1 MASSV
6 QSLHFAVRRLGPPL
20 SWPLAPKGSLAQSG
34 WLGARTELPRYRDGI
49 LNPELS
55 SNLIGWG
62 MRTEL
67 PVQEDDAAD
76 WQVSY
81 GEHRREKLQT
91 ASFDPGRMVQ
101 YVAGRPCA
109 APG

>member
-1 MASSV
+1 MASY
-6 QSLHFAVRRLGPPL
+6 
-20 SWPLAPKGSLAQSG
+20 PKGLAG
-34 WLGARTELPRYRDGI
+34 TEWLVAQGARTEMPRLREGK
-49 LNPELS
+49 LNPEMS
-55 SNLIGWG
+55 SHLMYWG
-62 MRTEL
+62 LRTET

-81 GEHRREKLQT
+81 GERRREKLQS

-101 YVAGRPCA
+101 YVAGRPCV